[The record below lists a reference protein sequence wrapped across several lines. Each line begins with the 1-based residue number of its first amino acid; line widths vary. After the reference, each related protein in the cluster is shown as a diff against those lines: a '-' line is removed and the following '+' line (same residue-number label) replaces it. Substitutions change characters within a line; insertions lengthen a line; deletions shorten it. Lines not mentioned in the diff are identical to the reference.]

1 VQGDDRTYV
10 PLPVRARTSHT
21 TRVITNV
28 IVHLLGEMPIL
39 CDIEAM
45 PEGRDRSIRCTNV
58 RTIDGKRPA
67 FVHDRHSTFILPLS
81 TIRVIEVPVAAGA
94 ATGESQ
100 AAPESQSASEP
111 EQQVETEASL
121 DDEEPDEDL
130 LARIRSL

>member
-1 VQGDDRTYV
+1 VRPGNGD
-10 PLPVRARTSHT
+10 T

-39 CDIEAM
+39 CDLEAM
-45 PEGRDRSIRCTNV
+45 PAGGDRSLRCTNV

-67 FVHDRHSTFILPLS
+67 FVHDRSSTFILPIS
-81 TIRVIEVPVAAGA
+81 TIRVIEVPVAADAAGA
-94 ATGESQ
+94 EPQARPDTQ
-100 AAPESQSASEP
+100 AAPKGEQPVEP
-111 EQQVETEASL
+111 EDSF

>member
-1 VQGDDRTYV
+1 
-10 PLPVRARTSHT
+10 VRARNSHT
-21 TRVITNV
+21 TWVITNV

-39 CDIEAM
+39 CDIETM

-67 FVHDRHSTFILPLS
+67 FVHDRHATFILPLS
-81 TIRVIEVPVAAGA
+81 TIRVIEVPAAADA
-94 ATGESQ
+94 ATGESP
-100 AAPESQSASEP
+100 AAPESQSAAKPEQEVEP
-111 EQQVETEASL
+111 ESSF

>member
-1 VQGDDRTYV
+1 MRPGNGD
-10 PLPVRARTSHT
+10 T

-39 CDIEAM
+39 CDLEAM
-45 PEGRDRSIRCTNV
+45 PAGGDRSLRCTNV

-67 FVHDRHSTFILPLS
+67 FVHDRNSTFILPIS
-81 TIRVIEVPVAAGA
+81 TIRVIEVPVAADA
-94 ATGESQ
+94 AGVEPQARLDTQ
-100 AAPESQSASEP
+100 AAPKGEEPVEP
-111 EQQVETEASL
+111 EDSF